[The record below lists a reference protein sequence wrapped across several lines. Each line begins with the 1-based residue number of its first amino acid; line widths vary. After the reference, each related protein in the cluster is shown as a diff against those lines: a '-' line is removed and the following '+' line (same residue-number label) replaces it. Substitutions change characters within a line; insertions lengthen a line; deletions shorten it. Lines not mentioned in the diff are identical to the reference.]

1 MKRRC
6 GNQDCFVHE
15 GESCPLGA
23 LPVEACQGW
32 LACAELDDDMSHV
45 EIEAAVNVPWSGAA
59 LGTNDLFNL
68 FSRRRP
74 VMIAVLGAHDTGKT
88 TMLVGSY
95 LSMMKGSTLGG
106 ASFSGSKTL
115 EAWESLAAWV
125 RLEKGSPSFPP
136 HTPRG
141 TGRVPG
147 LLHVAL
153 RNSQNAH
160 RDVVF
165 TDAPGE
171 WFSSWAVNEDAE
183 DAKGA
188 QWIAANAD
196 AFMIVADSKRL
207 AGSERGTARNELRQL
222 VERLGR
228 HARGR
233 PVVFVWAKSDQQPVE
248 TIKDSIRAALR
259 EHLPHAR
266 EAESTT
272 NLPATL
278 NEAVGS
284 AVALAWNVPPFGRAL
299 VIPRGGIVPFNAY
312 RGHHE

>member
-6 GNQDCFVHE
+6 GNQHCFVHE
-15 GESCPLGA
+15 GESCPLGE
-23 LPVEACQGW
+23 LPVETCQGW
-32 LACAELDDDMSHV
+32 LAGAELADAVSRV

-59 LGTNDLFNL
+59 LGTSDLFNL
-68 FSRRRP
+68 FSYRRP
-74 VMIAVLGAHDTGKT
+74 VMIAVVGAHDTGKT
-88 TMLVGSY
+88 TILVGSY
-95 LSMMKGSTLGG
+95 LAMMKGSTLGG
-106 ASFSGSKTL
+106 AAFSGSKTF

-153 RNSQNAH
+153 RNSQDAY

-207 AGSERGTARNELRQL
+207 AGSERGTARKELRQL

-228 HARGR
+228 HVRGR
-233 PVVFVWAKSDQQPVE
+233 PVVFVWAKSDQQPVD
-248 TIKDSIRAALR
+248 TIRDSIRAALR
-259 EHLPHAR
+259 EHLPHAS
-266 EAESTT
+266 EAASTT

-284 AVALAWNVPPFGRAL
+284 AVALAWNASPFGRPL
-299 VIPRGGIVPFNAY
+299 ILPRGAMVPFDAY